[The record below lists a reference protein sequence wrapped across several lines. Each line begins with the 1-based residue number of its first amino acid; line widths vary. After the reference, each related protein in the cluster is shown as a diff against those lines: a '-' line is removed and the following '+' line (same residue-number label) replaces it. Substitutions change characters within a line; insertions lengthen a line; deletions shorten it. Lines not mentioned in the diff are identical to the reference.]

1 MQRCLNP
8 RKDGNN
14 ISVHLVDLLESHC
27 SAEAIRSDFA
37 SEASNLN
44 GIGGLA
50 DLNLRVAR
58 PQRHVGGGRS
68 SPNFYNCTH
77 PWWRRSAHRLLAH
90 QLICLINLCPLCIP
104 KGNRPHHLCLIR
116 TQSSKMKMDK
126 RLDVLFV
133 ETNLVANIMDNLLV
147 KVRFC
152 NQKVQS

>member
-68 SPNFYNCTH
+68 SPTFTIA
-77 PWWRRSAHRLLAH
+77 PTRGGAG
-90 QLICLINLCPLCIP
+90 QLTGHWPI
-104 KGNRPHHLCLIR
+104 
-116 TQSSKMKMDK
+116 S
-126 RLDVLFV
+126 
-133 ETNLVANIMDNLLV
+133 
-147 KVRFC
+147 
-152 NQKVQS
+152 